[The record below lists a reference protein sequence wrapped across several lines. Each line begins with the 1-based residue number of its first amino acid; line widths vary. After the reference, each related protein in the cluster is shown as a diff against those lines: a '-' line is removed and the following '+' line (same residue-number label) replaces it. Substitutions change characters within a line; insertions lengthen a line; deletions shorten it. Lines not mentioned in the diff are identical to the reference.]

1 MRVYYEDHT
10 RVFFTYPST
19 ASGMSGVLML
29 YCVYPSLPANAQ
41 APSSN
46 ALNTVSMSGAPT

>member
-1 MRVYYEDHT
+1 MRVYEDHT
-10 RVFFTYPST
+10 RVYFTYPST

-29 YCVYPSLPANAQ
+29 SCVYPSLPANAQ

>member
-1 MRVYYEDHT
+1 MRVYEDHT
-10 RVFFTYPST
+10 RVYFTYPST
-19 ASGMSGVLML
+19 GMSGVLML
-29 YCVYPSLPANAQ
+29 SCVYPSLPANAQ